1 MLEIKDL
8 NMIDDSSKSE
18 TSENDPEDIP
28 VGQEKSGADAG
39 SAKCRFCK
47 MQVLSS
53 SLFSRCCSQLLRL
66 FLISIAPRHISSNF
80 LSSSFRLWMLYELSP
95 SLSSSDNKLRA
106 IV

>member
-1 MLEIKDL
+1 MLPLVTPNSIQVLISEICINSHMNIK
-8 NMIDDSSKSE
+8 IFE
-18 TSENDPEDIP
+18 
-28 VGQEKSGADAG
+28 
-39 SAKCRFCK
+39 

-66 FLISIAPRHISSNF
+66 FLIARMQISSNF

>member
-1 MLEIKDL
+1 MLPLVTPNSIQVLISEICINSHMNIK
-8 NMIDDSSKSE
+8 IFE
-18 TSENDPEDIP
+18 
-28 VGQEKSGADAG
+28 
-39 SAKCRFCK
+39 

-66 FLISIAPRHISSNF
+66 FLISIAPMHISSNF